1 MYYVEEMISEVTDS
15 VICHAGEGIIM
26 QQYGSNYEQ
35 GRTKTLV
42 KLKVSTSF
50 VFCFVF
56 ILLPLFIL
64 VSFGFFNFGYTGN
77 SRRARGD
84 SGGSQP
90 RGHRAKNVFSPSL
103 PFTSLFHFFLTI

>member
-64 VSFGFFNFGYTGN
+64 VSF
-77 SRRARGD
+77 
-84 SGGSQP
+84 
-90 RGHRAKNVFSPSL
+90 VFLILVIQATRDEREGIVVEVNREAIMLKMYFLPLCLSL
-103 PFTSLFHFFLTI
+103 LSSICF